1 MKTKG
6 NFQFSVGGASIL
18 MIFVVLCLTAFGI
31 LSYVTANA
39 DSRISEKNAEAVQN
53 YYKADGKIQ
62 EGLKQ
67 IDAALLTAKNDAQ
80 QAANEG
86 SLDGLKNKA
95 IYQGSAEIGPI
106 LSTELPKP
114 VKSAACY
121 RVFAQL
127 LLAKCP
133 GVVVKAAQGDDDTF
147 SCTLTA
153 DADQNRKIQAMLT
166 VAPYPDAERYKI
178 TDERLIGAQKQADAS
193 SSSDA
198 AIPDDEGPLHLWQGS
213 SKAP

>member
-67 IDAALLTAKNDAQ
+67 IDAALLTAKTDSE
-80 QAANEG
+80 QAVREG
-86 SLDGLKNKA
+86 TLDSLKNKDL
-95 IYQGSAEIGPI
+95 YQGGAEIQPI
-106 LSTELPKP
+106 LSAKLPSD

-121 RVFAQL
+121 RVFARIL
-127 LLAKCP
+127 LSQCP
-133 GVVVKAAQGDDDTF
+133 GVAVEAAQDGDDTF
-147 SCTLTA
+147 GCTLTA
-153 DADQNRKIQAMLT
+153 DADQNRKIAVRLT
-166 VAPYPDAERYKI
+166 VVPYTADERYKI
-178 TDERLIGAQKQADAS
+178 TDERLVGAQKQADS
-193 SSSDA
+193 SADV
-198 AIPDDEGPLHLWQGS
+198 IPDDGGTLHLWQGS

>member
-39 DSRISEKNAEAVQN
+39 DSRISEKNAEAVRN

-62 EGLKQ
+62 EELKQ
-67 IDAALLTAKNDAQ
+67 IDTALLTAKADAE
-80 QAANEG
+80 QAADKG
-86 SLDGLKNKA
+86 SLSGLKNKEL
-95 IYQGSAEIGPI
+95 YQGGAEIQPI
-106 LSTELPKP
+106 LSAELPSD

-121 RVFAQL
+121 RIFARIL
-127 LLAKCP
+127 LSQCP
-133 GVVVKAAQGDDDTF
+133 AVAVEAAQDGDDTLG
-147 SCTLTA
+147 CALTA
-153 DADQNRKIQAMLT
+153 DADQNRKIAVRLT
-166 VAPYPDAERYKI
+166 VNPYTDAERYKI

-193 SSSDA
+193 A
-198 AIPDDEGPLHLWQGS
+198 AIPDDGGTLHLWQGS

>member
-53 YYKADGKIQ
+53 YYKADGLIQ
-62 EGLKQ
+62 ERLQ
-67 IDAALLTAKNDAQ
+67 QFDAALLTAKADAQ
-80 QAANEG
+80 QASDEG

-95 IYQGSAEIGPI
+95 IYQGSAEIRPI
-106 LSTELPKP
+106 LSAELPKDA
-114 VKSAACY
+114 KSAACY

-133 GVVVKAAQGDDDTF
+133 GVAVRAAQEDGTF

-153 DADQNRKIQAMLT
+153 DADQNRKMQVMLT
-166 VAPYPDAERYKI
+166 VSLYTADERYKI

>member
-67 IDAALLTAKNDAQ
+67 IDTALLTAKSDAE
-80 QAANEG
+80 QATDKD
-86 SLDGLKNKA
+86 SLSGLKNKEL
-95 IYQGSAEIGPI
+95 YQGSAEIQPI
-106 LSTELPKP
+106 LSADLPKP

-133 GVVVKAAQGDDDTF
+133 GVAVKAAQEDDDTF
-147 SCTLTA
+147 NCTLSA
-153 DADQNRKIQAMLT
+153 DADQNRKIEIKLT
-166 VAPYPDAERYKI
+166 VAPYPANERYKI
-178 TDERLIGAQKQADAS
+178 TDERLIGAQKQEDTSSAS
-193 SSSDA
+193 A
-198 AIPDDEGPLHLWQGS
+198 TAIPDDEGPLHLWQGS

>member
-67 IDAALLTAKNDAQ
+67 IDAALLTAKTDAK
-80 QAANEG
+80 QAAEKG
-86 SLDGLKNKA
+86 SLDGSKNKEL
-95 IYQGSAEIGPI
+95 YQGSAEIQPI
-106 LSTELPKP
+106 LSAELDSSD
-114 VKSAACY
+114 KSAACY
-121 RVFAQL
+121 RVFARIL
-127 LLAKCP
+127 LVKCP
-133 GVVVKAAQGDDDTF
+133 GVVIESTQESDDTLN
-147 SCTLTA
+147 CTLTA
-153 DADQNRKIQAMLT
+153 DADQNRKIAVKLT
-166 VAPYPDAERYKI
+166 VAPYPADERYKI
-178 TDERLIGAQKQADAS
+178 TDERLISAQKQADAS
-193 SSSDA
+193 SASAA

-213 SKAP
+213 SKAS